1 VHSEL
6 RDCILGLYQ
15 EMRHKQELHFE
26 LHKRARE
33 LHHVLSVLHINQVRN
48 PGGER
53 FPLAERSSSSK

>member
-33 LHHVLSVLHINQVRN
+33 LHHVLSVLRIELRWEILL
-48 PGGER
+48 GSAFGW
-53 FPLAERSSSSK
+53 RSAPQAL